1 MILLRRLL
9 ARLASVRRSPNK
21 SQPASEAYSSW
32 LAIPGDVSVVIAE
45 LRYPSP
51 QGLGQEVPWRPE
63 AFRQREREQE
73 RAFGLGMKTSLGRL
87 LSKSGSGFDLV
98 EST

>member
-9 ARLASVRRSPNK
+9 ARLASVK

-63 AFRQREREQE
+63 AFRQRERKQE
-73 RAFGLGMKTSLGRL
+73 RAFGLGTKTSLGRL